1 MNKEI
6 SVGNVKQKKSVFRS
20 FCNAGFFVLLITLTF
35 YILLRDQNLGELW
48 NTICKIN
55 PIWIIVAIGCMI
67 LFVCCEGINICV
79 GLNMLGKTHGLN
91 LLSCIRYAVYGY
103 FYSNITPSS
112 TGGQPMQI
120 YEMHKDGID
129 ISQSSIILL
138 LILANYQTVTVSY
151 ALISFAIRFE
161 ELKNVGTSITL
172 LLGIGIFFNLI
183 VLTLL
188 IISIF
193 FKKASSCLLHGLVS
207 LLHRLHIEKADK
219 IGQKIETQLTEYH
232 RCSAC
237 IRANPMRIFSI
248 FLITCIQIALLHS
261 IPYWIYCS
269 FGLSDY
275 SLFNI
280 MTMQAVL
287 YMTLSAVPLPGGI
300 GVSESGFL
308 ILYRA
313 LFPAALL
320 SSAMLVYRG
329 ISFYFCVALSGLLIL
344 LFKIIITI
352 KSRKR
357 ACKASL

>member
-1 MNKEI
+1 
-6 SVGNVKQKKSVFRS
+6 
-20 FCNAGFFVLLITLTF
+20 
-35 YILLRDQNLGELW
+35 
-48 NTICKIN
+48 
-55 PIWIIVAIGCMI
+55 
-67 LFVCCEGINICV
+67 
-79 GLNMLGKTHGLN
+79 
-91 LLSCIRYAVYGY
+91 
-103 FYSNITPSS
+103 
-112 TGGQPMQI
+112 MQI
-120 YEMHKDGID
+120 YEMHKDNID

-172 LLGIGIFFNLI
+172 LLGIGIILNLV

-193 FKKASSCLLHGLVS
+193 FKKASSCLLHGFVS
-207 LLHRLHIEKADK
+207 LLQRLHIKRAYK
-219 IGQKIETQLTEYH
+219 IGQKIDIQLTEYH

-237 IRANPMRIFSI
+237 IKANPMRVFSI
-248 FLITCIQIALLHS
+248 FLVTCIQIALMHS

-269 FGLSDY
+269 FGLSNY

-287 YMTLSAVPLPGGI
+287 YMTLSAIPLPGGV

-308 ILYRA
+308 ILYRTM
-313 LFPAALL
+313 FPAELL

-329 ISFYFCVALSGLLIL
+329 ISFYFCVALSGLLTL

-352 KSRKR
+352 KSRK
-357 ACKASL
+357 